1 MPNNEENKRYSSE
14 QGNDHLAM
22 KYNNY
27 SKKTF
32 SRVSE
37 RIGLRSKDLNNPLI
51 NYLNISSKRNK
62 IIGVGKIMSKA
73 PLGIIYIGETKLD
86 ESFPDFQ
93 FHMENYQFRPFR
105 RDKNSKGV
113 GKLIFLKNGLIDK
126 RVKDLETKVS
136 ETICI
141 ELTISKKK
149 WCILSVYK
157 PPKQNSVLFFQ
168 QI

>member
-1 MPNNEENKRYSSE
+1 MLYHDGVHLTDPGNEILAGNIVYYINKLILWQDLPNNEENKRYSSE

-93 FHMENYQFRPFR
+93 FHM
-105 RDKNSKGV
+105 
-113 GKLIFLKNGLIDK
+113 
-126 RVKDLETKVS
+126 
-136 ETICI
+136 
-141 ELTISKKK
+141 
-149 WCILSVYK
+149 
-157 PPKQNSVLFFQ
+157 
-168 QI
+168 